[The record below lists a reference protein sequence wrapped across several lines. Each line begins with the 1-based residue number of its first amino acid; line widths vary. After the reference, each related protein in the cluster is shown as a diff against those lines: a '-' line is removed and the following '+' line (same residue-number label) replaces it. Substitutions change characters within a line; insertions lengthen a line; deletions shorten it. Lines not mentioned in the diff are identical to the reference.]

1 MKRKI
6 IKSKEY
12 SEKIKELDERYGKGN
27 YFIYEYEIDFSDTD
41 DDILTEDTTI
51 KTNLP
56 KIGKAALVVH
66 DKEGDNIPHFHVE
79 STTSNFFTAIRL
91 DKAEYFLHKPNHKM
105 FRNKKQTKLLQKIL
119 FTKNKE
125 NKMSWELLVK
135 AWNDSHDDQFHVI
148 LDKDEYPDYS
158 KLPTSTK

>member
-1 MKRKI
+1 
-6 IKSKEY
+6 
-12 SEKIKELDERYGKGN
+12 
-27 YFIYEYEIDFSDTD
+27 
-41 DDILTEDTTI
+41 
-51 KTNLP
+51 
-56 KIGKAALVVH
+56 
-66 DKEGDNIPHFHVE
+66 
-79 STTSNFFTAIRL
+79 
-91 DKAEYFLHKPNHKM
+91 M

-125 NKMSWELLVK
+125 NKMAWELLVK